1 MLPSPPLSE
10 DGVSGQGDGDEG
22 GRERAAAALVREQV
36 VEEKAAKRARLVARA
51 RFGGT
56 AVMGDGKGVERV
68 DVVIEG

>member
-1 MLPSPPLSE
+1 
-10 DGVSGQGDGDEG
+10 
-22 GRERAAAALVREQV
+22 LVREQV